1 VSRGAQAL
9 VKANELMCG
18 IFGQIG
24 NSPADER
31 CGLELHHRGPDD
43 GGMKYFALEHPSVW
57 VSLQHRRL
65 SIIDL
70 SSAGHQP
77 MCNEDESVW
86 ITFNGEIYNF
96 QELRTQLVAAGH
108 RFRSHTDT
116 EVIIHGYEEWG
127 NEVVRKLRG
136 MFAFAL
142 WDNRHRRMLLATDH
156 LGKKPLFYSY
166 DGRRL
171 VFASEIKA
179 ILKAGIP
186 AELDPVALHDYLTY
200 LYFPYPA
207 TAFRHVRKMA
217 PGSAMEIQVGGD
229 GELRQIGWKYWD
241 AAQAAGS
248 PLQLSESDMIDRARE
263 LMEEAVKLRMISDVP
278 LGLFLSGGLD
288 SSAITAFAA
297 RNSTDKIKTFTIG
310 FANSKFYDELP
321 VANLVAQKFKTDHHI
336 LQADEACAAYMTT
349 VVRHFDEPFG
359 NPTAIL
365 EYIITQLMRQ
375 HVTVAISGDGGDEL
389 FGGYVRYAGAALARK
404 YRQLPQ
410 FITRGLVARLSS
422 LMHDATDGR
431 HGFRRVREFA
441 QSAWQAEEDM
451 YIDWVGYFSEA
462 EKQELYAPAFAAAV
476 GERDSGDFLRQF
488 FRRGAHLDPTSRLG
502 YVDAASF
509 LCCNCLEYADRMSM
523 ANSLEVRAPFT
534 DYRLLEF
541 ALRVP
546 QRMKVRNL
554 TTKWITRQAMRGI
567 LPQEVLTKKKMGFNP
582 PLPQWINGELRPVIA
597 ELLSP
602 AAIERRGIFRPDAV
616 ARLVR
621 DHQENRRD
629 NGLKIWALL
638 MIEVWQRMYFDGE
651 SEDAVLE
658 SALGGAK
665 RKPTVAAPALE
676 KAKADVICI
685 R

>member
-1 VSRGAQAL
+1 
-9 VKANELMCG
+9 M
-18 IFGQIG
+18 
-24 NSPADER
+24 
-31 CGLELHHRGPDD
+31 ELHHRGPDD
-43 GGMKYFALEHPSVW
+43 GGLKYFALSQSTVW

-96 QELRTQLVAAGH
+96 QELRAELVAAGH
-108 RFRSHTDT
+108 QFRSNTDT
-116 EVIIHGYEEWG
+116 EVIVHGYEQWG
-127 NEVVRKLRG
+127 NDVVRRLRG
-136 MFAFAL
+136 MFSFAL
-142 WDNRHRRMLLATDH
+142 WDQRLRKMLMATDH
-156 LGKKPLFYSY
+156 LGKKPLFYSLAS
-166 DGRRL
+166 RRL

-200 LYFPYPA
+200 LYFPYPS
-207 TAFRHVRKMA
+207 TAYKHVRKMA
-217 PGSAMEIQVGGD
+217 PGSAMEIQVGAD
-229 GELRQIGWKYWD
+229 GELRQFVWKYWD

-248 PLQLSESDMIDRARE
+248 PLQLSERDTIERARE
-263 LMEEAVKLRMISDVP
+263 LMEEAVKLRLISDVP

-297 RNSTDKIKTFTIG
+297 KHSTERVKTFTIG

-321 VANLVAQKFKTDHHI
+321 MANLVAQKFKTDHHV
-336 LQADEACAAYMTT
+336 LQADEACADYMTT

-365 EYIITQLMRQ
+365 EYIITKLMRK

-389 FGGYVRYAGAALARK
+389 FGGYVRYSGAALARQ
-404 YRQLPQ
+404 YRKLPQ
-410 FITRGLVARLSS
+410 FVTKGLVSRLSGF
-422 LMHDATDGR
+422 MNDATDGR
-431 HGFRRVREFA
+431 HGFRRIREFA

-462 EKQELYAPAFAAAV
+462 EKRELYAPEFAASV
-476 GERDSGDFLRQF
+476 QGRDSGDFLRQF
-488 FRRGAHLDPTSRLG
+488 FRRGAKLDPISRLG
-502 YVDAASF
+502 YVDSASF

-541 ALRVP
+541 AMQVP
-546 QRMKVRNL
+546 GHMKVRRT
-554 TTKWITRQAMRGI
+554 TTKWITRQALRDI
-567 LPQEVLTKKKMGFNP
+567 LPREVLDKKKMGFNP
-582 PLPQWINGELRPVIA
+582 PLPQWINGELQPVIR
-597 ELLSP
+597 EFLSP
-602 AAIERRGIFRPDAV
+602 AAIERRGLFRPDAV
-616 ARLVR
+616 QKLLREHA
-621 DHQENRRD
+621 ENRRD
-629 NGLKIWALL
+629 NALKIWALL
-638 MIEVWQRMYFDGE
+638 MIEVWQRMYFDKQSEE
-651 SEDAVLE
+651 SVLAEAV
-658 SALGGAK
+658 GATA
-665 RKPTVAAPALE
+665 RKPMIPAKSA
-676 KAKADVICI
+676 KAKADVISI

>member
-1 VSRGAQAL
+1 
-9 VKANELMCG
+9 MCG

-24 NSPADER
+24 DSPADEK

-43 GGMKYFALEHPSVW
+43 GGLKYFALTQASVW

-96 QELRTQLVAAGH
+96 QELRTQLIAAGH
-108 RFRSHTDT
+108 QFRSHTDT

-127 NEVVRKLRG
+127 NEVVKKLRG

-142 WDNRHRRMLLATDH
+142 WDHRNRRMLLATDH

-166 DGRRL
+166 SNRKF

-179 ILKAGIP
+179 ILKAGVP
-186 AELDPVALHDYLTY
+186 GELDPVALHDYLTY
-200 LYFPYPA
+200 LYFPYPS
-207 TAFRHVRKMA
+207 TAYKHVRKMA
-217 PGSAMEIQVGGD
+217 PGSAMEIQVSPD
-229 GELRQIGWKYWD
+229 GELCERTWKYWD
-241 AAQAAGS
+241 AAETAGS
-248 PLQLSESDMIDRARE
+248 PLRISEHEMIERARE
-263 LMEEAVKLRMISDVP
+263 LMEESVKLRMISDVP

-297 RNSTDKIKTFTIG
+297 RNSAEQVKTFTIG
-310 FANSKFYDELP
+310 FENSKHFDEQ
-321 VANLVAQKFKTDHHI
+321 AIAKLVAEKFNTEHHL
-336 LQADEACAAYMTT
+336 LQPDETCAAYMTK

-365 EYIITQLMRQ
+365 EYIITRQMRQ

-410 FITRGLVARLSS
+410 FITKGLVSRLAF
-422 LMHDATDGR
+422 LMSDSTDGR

-441 QSAWQAEEDM
+441 QSAWQNEEDM
-451 YIDWVGYFSEA
+451 YIDWVGYFSGA
-462 EKQELYAPAFAAAV
+462 EKTELYAPAFAASV
-476 GERDSGDFLRQF
+476 GSHDSGDFLRQF
-488 FRRGAHLDPTSRLG
+488 FRRGSQLDPLSRLG
-502 YVDAASF
+502 YVDSASF
-509 LCCNCLEYADRMSM
+509 LCGNCLEYADRMSM

-541 ALRVP
+541 AMQVP
-546 QRMKVRNL
+546 QRMKVRNGE
-554 TTKWITRQAMRGI
+554 TKWITRQIMRDI
-567 LPQEVLTKKKMGFNP
+567 LPREVLTKKKMGFNP
-582 PLPQWINGELRPVIA
+582 PLPQWINGELKPVIR
-597 ELLSP
+597 EFLSP
-602 AAIERRGIFRPDAV
+602 AAVERRGIFRADSV
-616 ARLVR
+616 QKLIR
-621 DHQENRRD
+621 DHEENRRD
-629 NGLKIWALL
+629 NALKIWALL
-638 MIEVWQRMYFDGE
+638 MIEVWQRMYFDKQ
-651 SEDAVLE
+651 SEETVLE
-658 SALGGAK
+658 SILRNGK
-665 RKPTVAAPALE
+665 RKPVVPVGRAE
-676 KAKADVICI
+676 KPRAEVISI

>member
-1 VSRGAQAL
+1 
-9 VKANELMCG
+9 MCG

-24 NSPADER
+24 SSPAAET
-31 CGLELHHRGPDD
+31 CGQELRHRGPDD
-43 GGMKYFALEHPSVW
+43 SGHKYFALSPGSMW

-77 MCNEDESVW
+77 MCNEDETVW

-96 QELRTQLVAAGH
+96 QELRAELIDAGH
-108 RFRSHTDT
+108 QFRSNSDT

-127 NEVVRKLRG
+127 HDVVRRLRG
-136 MFAFAL
+136 MFSFAL
-142 WDNRHRRMLLATDH
+142 WDQRLRRMLLAIDH
-156 LGKKPLFYSY
+156 LGKKPLFYSF
-166 DGRRL
+166 DGRKL

-179 ILKAGIP
+179 VLKAGVP

-200 LYFPYPA
+200 LYFPYPS
-207 TAFRHVRKMA
+207 TAYKHVRKMA
-217 PGSAMEIQVGGD
+217 PGSAMEIQVGPD
-229 GELRQIGWKYWD
+229 GELRQFVWKYWD

-248 PLQLSESDMIDRARE
+248 ALKLSETDMIDRARE
-263 LMEEAVKLRMISDVP
+263 LMEEAVKLRLVSDVP

-297 RNSTDKIKTFTIG
+297 KNSTEKIKTFTIG

-321 VANLVAQKFKTDHHI
+321 AANLVAQKFRTEHHI
-336 LQADEACAAYMTT
+336 LQADEACADSMTR

-365 EYIITQLMRQ
+365 EYIITRLMRQ

-389 FGGYVRYAGAALARK
+389 FGGYVRYAGAALARR

-410 FITRGLVARLSS
+410 FITKGLVSRLSD
-422 LMHDATDGR
+422 LMNDATDGR

-451 YIDWVGYFSEA
+451 YIDWVGYFSA
-462 EKQELYAPAFAAAV
+462 DEKQELYAPDFAASVA
-476 GERDSGDFLRQF
+476 GRDSGDFLRQF
-488 FRRGAHLDPTSRLG
+488 FRRGEKLDPLSRLG

-534 DYRLLEF
+534 DYRLFEF
-541 ALRVP
+541 AMQVP
-546 QRMKVRNL
+546 QRMKVRNM
-554 TTKWITRQAMRGI
+554 TTKWITRQAMRDV
-567 LPQEVLTKKKMGFNP
+567 LPQEVLAKKKMGFNP
-582 PLPQWINGELRPVIA
+582 PLPQWINGELRPVIQQF
-597 ELLSP
+597 LSP

-616 ARLVR
+616 QKLLR
-621 DHQENRRD
+621 DHEEDRRD
-629 NGLKIWALL
+629 NALKIWALL
-638 MIEVWQRMYFDGE
+638 MIEVWQRMYFDKQPEE
-651 SEDAVLE
+651 SVLE
-658 SALGGAK
+658 SVVGQAK
-665 RKPTVAAPALE
+665 RKPHVQVGEVE
-676 KAKADVICI
+676 KPKADVICI

>member
-1 VSRGAQAL
+1 
-9 VKANELMCG
+9 M
-18 IFGQIG
+18 
-24 NSPADER
+24 
-31 CGLELHHRGPDD
+31 ELHHRGPDD
-43 GGMKYFALEHPSVW
+43 GGLKYFALSQSTVW

-96 QELRTQLVAAGH
+96 QELRAELLAAGH
-108 RFRSHTDT
+108 QFRSNTDT
-116 EVIIHGYEEWG
+116 EVIVHGYEQWG
-127 NEVVRKLRG
+127 NDVVRRLRG
-136 MFAFAL
+136 MFSFAL
-142 WDNRHRRMLLATDH
+142 WDQRLRKMLMATDH
-156 LGKKPLFYSY
+156 LGKKPLFYSLAS
-166 DGRRL
+166 RRL

-200 LYFPYPA
+200 LYFPYPS
-207 TAFRHVRKMA
+207 TAYKHVRKMA
-217 PGSAMEIQVGGD
+217 PGSAMEIQVGAD
-229 GELRQIGWKYWD
+229 GELRQFVWKYWD

-248 PLQLSESDMIDRARE
+248 PLQLSERDTIERARE
-263 LMEEAVKLRMISDVP
+263 LMEEAVKLRLISDVP

-297 RNSTDKIKTFTIG
+297 KHSPERVKTFTIG

-321 VANLVAQKFKTDHHI
+321 MANLVAQKFKTDHHV
-336 LQADEACAAYMTT
+336 LQADEACADYMTT

-365 EYIITQLMRQ
+365 EYIITKLMRK

-389 FGGYVRYAGAALARK
+389 FGGYVRYSGAALARQ
-404 YRQLPQ
+404 YRRLPQ
-410 FITRGLVARLSS
+410 FVTKGLVSRLSGF
-422 LMHDATDGR
+422 MNDATDGR
-431 HGFRRVREFA
+431 HGFRRMREFA

-462 EKQELYAPAFAAAV
+462 EKRELYAPEFAASV
-476 GERDSGDFLRQF
+476 QGRDSGDFLRQF
-488 FRRGAHLDPTSRLG
+488 FRRGAQLDPISRLG
-502 YVDAASF
+502 YVDSASF

-541 ALRVP
+541 AMQVP
-546 QRMKVRNL
+546 GHMKVRRT
-554 TTKWITRQAMRGI
+554 TTKWITRQALRDI
-567 LPQEVLTKKKMGFNP
+567 LPREVLDKKKMGFNP
-582 PLPQWINGELRPVIA
+582 PLPQWINGELQPVIR
-597 ELLSP
+597 EFLSP
-602 AAIERRGIFRPDAV
+602 AAIERRGLFRPDAV
-616 ARLVR
+616 QKLLREHA
-621 DHQENRRD
+621 ENRRD
-629 NGLKIWALL
+629 NALKIWALL
-638 MIEVWQRMYFDGE
+638 MIEVWQRMYFDKQSEE
-651 SEDAVLE
+651 SVLAEAV
-658 SALGGAK
+658 GATG
-665 RKPTVAAPALE
+665 RKPMIPAKPA
-676 KAKADVICI
+676 KAKADVISI